1 MYRPKSAITQH
12 LDIQHLIYIYGNYVQ
27 SYSLILVEIFCYNI
41 KFLYRY
47 VIKKVGRFKSKTIIN
62 IFFCI

>member
-1 MYRPKSAITQH
+1 MTHILFSRFGKMYV
-12 LDIQHLIYIYGNYVQ
+12 YVFIYGNYVQ